1 MNEDRMRAAT
11 DDELDAR
18 LSGYFTWQ
26 SAGLRDIPSPQEVAV
41 RIADGSM
48 RVRRTVSP
56 GLAWAILALALL
68 VAGIAIMVAGNSNPA
83 LVVAPPSQS
92 PQGSP
97 GPSDPGSFVTFVPS
111 SGPGVCGSGRIELQP
126 AAGGELPP
134 EAASIVAPPGGRIAM
149 ALENTARD
157 GGAIVIAGP
166 AGLEP
171 RRVATFTGEEIQA
184 VGGVQVVAWSADGNT
199 LAIWAGNE
207 SPASRERSCGNL
219 WTVATDGSRVVRL
232 TDNGPGEAPG
242 MGAFAPDSN
251 GFAYIQD
258 NLLYVLSSGVDP
270 QRAPRRI
277 AVGLCGGGPH
287 TLRWSPDGTRIL
299 LVCGSTVVV
308 VDVRTGNDTPIGL
321 PAVAL
326 DAVWIGDGAS
336 IVAAAGDGVSG
347 LVGGPLS
354 ILDLDP
360 VAGTARVRVRSD
372 LSTEWVLGRPLLS
385 PDGRWLLVWGDG
397 DVVDVPF
404 YRTYV
409 VETASGA
416 TRIAEFPIL
425 MDFAGSIFDA
435 GLPGAVWLEGN
446 DRVLTEDDK
455 TLYEVD
461 LVSLTRAAVGGVPA
475 QDFAWFPLSR

>member
-26 SAGLRDIPSPQEVAV
+26 SEGLRHIPTAQEVAV
-41 RIADGSM
+41 RIAGGSM
-48 RVRRTVSP
+48 RVRRSVNSA
-56 GLAWAILALALL
+56 LAWVALALALL
-68 VAGIAIMVAGNSNPA
+68 VAGLAIVVAGNSKPA
-83 LVVAPPSQS
+83 LVVAPPNQSQH
-92 PQGSP
+92 GSP
-97 GPSDPGSFVTFVPS
+97 DPTDPATFVTFVPS
-111 SGPGVCGSGRIELQP
+111 YGPGVCGSGRVELRP
-126 AAGGELPP
+126 AASGEVPP
-134 EAASIVAPPGGRIAM
+134 EAASIVTPTGGRIAM
-149 ALENTARD
+149 ALENRARD
-157 GGAIVIAGP
+157 GGAIVIAGSE
-166 AGLEP
+166 GLEP
-171 RRVATFTGEEIQA
+171 RLVATFTGEEIQA
-184 VGGVQVVAWSADGNT
+184 VGGVQVVAWSPDGNT
-199 LAIWAGNE
+199 LVIGAGNE

-219 WTVATDGSRVVRL
+219 WTVATDGSRLVRL

-242 MGAFAPDSN
+242 MSAFAPDSI
-251 GFAYIQD
+251 GFAYLQD

-270 QRAPRRI
+270 HSAPRRI
-277 AVGLCGGGPH
+277 PVGLCGGGPH

-299 LVCGSTVVV
+299 LVCASTVVV
-308 VDVRTGNDTPIGL
+308 VDVLTGNDTRIGL
-321 PAVAL
+321 PADAL
-326 DAVWIGDGAS
+326 DAVWIGDGES
-336 IVAAAGDGVSG
+336 IVAAAGDEVPG

-360 VAGTARVRVRSD
+360 VAGTATVRVRSD

-397 DVVDVPF
+397 NVADVPF

-409 VETASGA
+409 VDTATGA

-425 MDFAGSIFDA
+425 MDFGGTIFDA

-446 DRVLTEDDK
+446 DRVLTGDNQ

-461 LVSLTRAAVGGVPA
+461 LVSLTRAPVGGVPA
-475 QDFAWFPLSR
+475 QDFAWFSFSR